1 MSRYAKAWWVTE
13 EMTQRDNILQELNEL
28 NSQLAGRH
36 PENIFTVPAGYFEEL
51 TAKVLNRI
59 RALEAVNAA
68 DELAHLSPVLS
79 KLSKQMPYTVPGGYF
94 EELTESVM
102 QSVSGSSESISA
114 SEETAA
120 LSPLL
125 GSLKKEMPYQV
136 PQGYFDNLSAG
147 MASKEDRP
155 AAKVVSLSSRKWF
168 SYAAAAVV
176 TGAIVIAGFFLLNNS
191 GETKEGGKVFAKV
204 TKDVKKLSDMQK
216 DDLIDFLNAGMS
228 GTETAQVNS
237 DNKSKEIQQLLQDV
251 SEAELKDFQEQT
263 EDLEDVL
270 MIN

>member
-1 MSRYAKAWWVTE
+1 
-13 EMTQRDNILQELNEL
+13 MTQRDNILQELNEL
-28 NSQLAGRH
+28 NSQLAGSQ
-36 PENIFTVPAGYFEEL
+36 PENSYTVPAGYFEGL
-51 TAKVLNRI
+51 AAQVLNRI
-59 RALEAVNAA
+59 RAMEAVNAA

-79 KLSKQMPYTVPGGYF
+79 KLTKQMPYTVPAGYF
-94 EELTESVM
+94 DSLNENITQTVIA
-102 QSVSGSSESISA
+102 SSDHLSA
-114 SEETAA
+114 KEETTA

-125 GSLKKEMPYQV
+125 GGLKKDMSARPGHADGPYQV
-136 PQGYFDNLSAG
+136 PQGYFENLSAG
-147 MASKEDRP
+147 MARKEVKP
-155 AAKVVSLSSRKWF
+155 AAKVISLSSRKWF

-176 TGAIVIAGFFLLNNS
+176 TGVIAMAGFFLFNNT
-191 GETKEGGKVFAKV
+191 GEKQEGGKVFAKV
-204 TKDVKKLSDMQK
+204 TKDVKKLSDIQK

-270 MIN
+270 MTN